1 MIAALRCTGG
11 VVVPAG
17 RYFSNDKKD
26 EIRKIYTFPHTLT
39 RCVGCLPATL
49 CLFFVVRSPAT
60 SEEGRVVVWAFGLL
74 LSVKA
79 SHHTIHPIHVCTRR
93 RTKTNNPNVYRRA
106 EVPSP
111 ASQRPCP
118 LKPYS
123 VTGLCNMKY
132 ENHQPGRRTVCASGS
147 GVYLPSQQREPSS
160 RLTGSGDLLLP
171 ENVTSPT
178 RIQRG

>member
-1 MIAALRCTGG
+1 MRPYGVPAAWH
-11 VVVPAG
+11 VVPAG
-17 RYFSNDKKD
+17 RYFSDDKKD

-49 CLFFVVRSPAT
+49 CLFFVVRTPAT

-79 SHHTIHPIHVCTRR
+79 SHHTIHPIHVCTR
-93 RTKTNNPNVYRRA
+93 TKTNNPNVYRRA

-111 ASQRPCP
+111 ASQPASVSFEALLDYRPMQHD
-118 LKPYS
+118 
-123 VTGLCNMKY
+123 G
-132 ENHQPGRRTVCASGS
+132 RTVCASGS

-171 ENVTSPT
+171 ENVTSPSGSE
-178 RIQRG
+178 QDYAAM

>member
-1 MIAALRCTGG
+1 MRPYGVPAAWH
-11 VVVPAG
+11 VVPAG

-111 ASQRPCP
+111 ASQRPYP

-123 VTGLCNMKY
+123 VTGLCSMKY
-132 ENHQPGRRTVCASGS
+132 ENHQPGGQLWTNRVCKWIRCLST
-147 GVYLPSQQREPSS
+147 EP
-160 RLTGSGDLLLP
+160 TEGA
-171 ENVTSPT
+171 E
-178 RIQRG
+178 